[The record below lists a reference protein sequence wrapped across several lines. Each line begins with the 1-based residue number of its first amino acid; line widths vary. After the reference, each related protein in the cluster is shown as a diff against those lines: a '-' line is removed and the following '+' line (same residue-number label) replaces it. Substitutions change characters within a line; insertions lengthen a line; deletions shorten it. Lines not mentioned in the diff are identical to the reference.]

1 MGYDKEDV
9 RGNATGRWTEILTH
23 FGLPAEAL
31 DGRHQPC
38 PKCGGTDRWRVFDDF
53 DEKGG
58 AICNVCLQNAGD
70 GFQVAAWWTGKKFAD
85 VVNEIGEF
93 LGMKPEEKKKDVKK
107 EKKKKKDD
115 APKKLEVELKP
126 WNQTLIPLFLNN
138 NQGITERGLQ
148 LSGVVFGKCFGKTA
162 LLFKAFGEDL
172 QTISGYVAMN
182 AVSKTIVGDKRKL
195 CVTGTRCGLVGEDSI
210 RLIAAG
216 GIVETIWKVEGPTDM
231 AALISIIPEEEWGKH
246 VVITASNGAGSI
258 PDGGPKFLTRAQGV
272 CIIGD
277 QDRAGRDGATEWAE
291 QIIDAGGKV
300 RVIEL
305 PYELTDN
312 HGKDLRD
319 FIVEHGPLAWG
330 KLQELAEASRICTS
344 KKHLSNRTISVSGGE
359 FVRLPAKYQD
369 VLDTLGLDVL
379 CEDEAGIYLYST
391 KTKKTDR
398 ISSDTAKLSH
408 QNLIR
413 IVGIDGD
420 SSIGDGEEQVSMKSV
435 RNSIALAASGRRV
448 NDAHGAMRGIGCY
461 KSKDEDGDCV
471 VLCNGSFLSVLNAHG
486 VWRKVERPRYGNMIF
501 KFDST
506 NWYDHDRIGLLIDRA
521 RTDKS
526 WVAFQWD
533 NLESF
538 IDRWTWKRQDIDPV
552 ILTSVVGATY
562 VQDLWYWRPQVSITG
577 QSTAGKSSFCKF
589 IFGDKEKPEDLG
601 VFGRLTLKGS
611 MSSAAGIRQA
621 VAGKSMAVC
630 LDEFDSLDQ
639 REKMNVIKMLRTAGP
654 GDKIFKG
661 TSGHKAVEFGLRIIC
676 WVAGIVVGLDQEMD
690 ANRFLTF
697 EMQKPTKE
705 KRARWKVPTPEECES
720 LFNAFLAIS
729 VAYGVEASQA
739 AMVMHQ
745 KIETTVHTRMIQGL
759 ACGACLRSISCGDT
773 VEGATQY
780 LQQLVNAVAPQEEEN
795 GLQSQ
800 HIEMLE
806 TIMNTTIPTGYQ
818 MQLSVAEI
826 VSDSADYVD
835 GNAEQYRQLRT
846 QLGIGINKVRGVK
859 CLAVNPKLV
868 SKKINESPKEISQ
881 QLGRIPGAANAL
893 VKSANGIV
901 HRAVCIPWDFIVD
914 QFYSAPSE
922 GGEEPQK
929 F

>member
-1 MGYDKEDV
+1 M
-9 RGNATGRWTEILTH
+9 
-23 FGLPAEAL
+23 GLPGEAL

-38 PKCGGTDRWRVFDDF
+38 PKCGGTDRWRVFEDF

-58 AICNVCLQNAGD
+58 AICNQCLPNAGD
-70 GFQVAAWWTGKKFAD
+70 GFEVAAWWTGKKFAE
-85 VVNEIGEF
+85 VVNEVGEF
-93 LGMKPEEKKKDVKK
+93 LGMKPEEKKTK
-107 EKKKKKDD
+107 EKKTTKAKKDKKDD
-115 APKKLEVELKP
+115 APKELEVELKP
-126 WNQTLIPLFLNN
+126 WRQGLIPFFLKNN
-138 NQGITERGLQ
+138 PGITERGLR
-148 LSGVVFGKCFGKTA
+148 LAGTEFGKCYGANA

-172 QTISGYVAMN
+172 KTISGYVAMS
-182 AVSKTIVGDKRKL
+182 VMDKCIVGNKRKL
-195 CVTGTRCGLVGEDSI
+195 CVRNTKNGLIGEDSI
-210 RLIAAG
+210 RLLSAG
-216 GIVETIWKVEGPTDM
+216 GIVETVWKVEGPTDL

-246 VVITASNGAGSI
+246 VVITASNGADAI
-258 PDGGPKFLTRAQGV
+258 PAGAPEFLASHAEGV
-272 CIIGD
+272 CVIA
-277 QDRAGRDGATEWAE
+277 DRDDAGERGAEKWANA
-291 QIIDAGGKV
+291 IIDRGGRV
-300 RVIEL
+300 RMVEL
-305 PYELTDN
+305 PADS
-312 HGKDLRD
+312 GKDVRD
-319 FIVEHGPLAWG
+319 FIVTHGPLAWG
-330 KLQELAEASRICTS
+330 KLQEIAESSRVCTS
-344 KKHLSNRTISVSGGE
+344 KKHLKIKVPSIACSES
-359 FVRLPAKYQD
+359 VRLPGKYQD
-369 VLDTLGLDVL
+369 TLDLLGLDVL
-379 CEDEAGIYLYST
+379 CEDEAGIYLYSI
-391 KTKKTDR
+391 KTKKTDK

-413 IVGIDGD
+413 IVGMDAD
-420 SSIGDGEEQVSMKSV
+420 SNIGDDDAQVSLKQV

-448 NDAHGAMRGIGCY
+448 NDAHAAMRGIGCY
-461 KSKDEDGDCV
+461 KSKDEDGDCI

-538 IDRWTWKRQDIDPV
+538 IDRWTWKRQEIDPV

-562 VQDLWYWRPQVSITG
+562 IQDLWYWRPQVSITG
-577 QSTAGKSSFCKF
+577 QSTAGKSSLCKF
-589 IFGDKEKPEDLG
+589 IFGDKEKPEDFG
-601 VFGRLTLKGS
+601 VFGKLTLKGS

-621 VAGKSMAVC
+621 VSGKSMAVC
-630 LDEFDSLDQ
+630 LDEFDSLGQ
-639 REKMNVIKMLRTAGP
+639 REKMDVIKMLRTAGP

-661 TSGHKAVEFGLRIIC
+661 TAGHKAVEFGLRIIC

-705 KRARWKVPTPEECES
+705 KRDRWRVPTPEECES

-739 AMVMHQ
+739 AMTMHQ

-780 LQQLVNAVAPQEEEN
+780 LQHLVNAVAPQEEEN

-800 HIEMLE
+800 HLEMLE
-806 TIMNTTIPTGYQ
+806 TIMDTTIPTGYQ

-826 VSDSADYVD
+826 VSETADYVD

-846 QLGIGINKVRGVK
+846 QLGIGINKVHGVK
-859 CLAVNPKLV
+859 CLTVNPKLV
-868 SKKINESPKEISQ
+868 SKKINESPKEIAQ
-881 QLGRIPGAANAL
+881 QLSRIPGAVNAV
-893 VKSANGIV
+893 VKSTNGIT
-901 HRAVCIPWDFIVD
+901 RRSVCIPWEFIVD
-914 QFYSAPSE
+914 RFYSATEAP
-922 GGEEPQK
+922 EEQQK